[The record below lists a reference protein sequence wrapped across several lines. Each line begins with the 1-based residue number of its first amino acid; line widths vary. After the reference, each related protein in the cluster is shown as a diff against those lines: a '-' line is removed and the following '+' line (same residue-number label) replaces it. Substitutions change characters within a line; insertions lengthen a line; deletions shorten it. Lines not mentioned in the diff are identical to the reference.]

1 MPKILAVLLLM
12 LGLSACSNPG
22 SSLPPI
28 ESAAPTG
35 YRLASGDQLRVT
47 VLGEPQLSGELTVDQ
62 SGAIALPTIGA
73 VPPRGR
79 TTAAVTTAIAKRFE
93 PTGQRRDPPKK
104 EERR

>member
-35 YRLASGDQLRVT
+35 YRLDSGDQLRVT
-47 VLGEPQLSGELTVDQ
+47 VLGEHQLSAELTVDQ
-62 SGAIALPTIGA
+62 SWAIALPTIGE
-73 VPPRGR
+73 VLTRGR
-79 TTAAVTTAIAKRFE
+79 TTEEVTTAIEHRFE
-93 PTGQRRDPPKK
+93 QPSKPRHPPH
-104 EERR
+104 